1 MEIRTKIE
9 IGVAVLLAAILLVCA
24 GQHRKIQQLI
34 AERGRLKNNVESLM
48 EDVEKY
54 RVFDSLSAARVVA
67 LELSI
72 KEFERYRASDAAL
85 IKELQLRNRDLS
97 AINKTQSE
105 TIIELSAVPRDTV
118 IIRDSIPIPA
128 VSVTCGDAWFDFYG
142 ILTPDEFTGT
152 LHNRDSLL
160 LAESVK
166 YRRFLG
172 FLWKT
177 KRILN
182 RELDVVSKNPHTEIM
197 SVEHVV
203 IEK

>member
-24 GQHRKIQQLI
+24 GQHRKIQQLT

-72 KEFERYRASDAAL
+72 KEFERYRASDVAL

-142 ILTPDEFTGT
+142 VLTPDEFTGT

>member
-1 MEIRTKIE
+1 MDVRTKIE
-9 IGVAVLLAAILLVCA
+9 IGVAVLLAAILLICA
-24 GQHRKIQQLI
+24 GQHRKIQQLSG
-34 AERGRLKNNVESLM
+34 ERQRLKNNVESLM

-54 RVFDSLSAARVVA
+54 RVFDSLSAARVIA
-67 LELSI
+67 LELSV

-105 TIIELSAVPRDTV
+105 TIIELSAIPRDTV
-118 IIRDSIPIPA
+118 IIRDSIPIEA
-128 VSVTCGDAWFDFYG
+128 LSVTCGDAWFDFYG
-142 ILTPDEFTGT
+142 IVTPDEFTGT

-166 YRRFLG
+166 YKRFL
-172 FLWKT
+172 FWKT
-177 KRILN
+177 RKIKD
-182 RELDVVSKNPHTEIM
+182 RELNVVSRNPHTEIM